1 MKKLL
6 TACGTIVLA
15 LIALGLIGYVA
26 FFYQARRLEKEGKEY
41 VDRAIPLIVRNWDY
55 DALIAR
61 AAPELSRVVPPEK
74 LALLFQMFAA
84 RLGAFKRYN
93 GSDGSAMLSFIG
105 GQGMVGIG
113 EYVAQA
119 EFEKES
125 AELNLRVVKRKG
137 RWQILNFQ
145 VNSDAFL
152 HEPELAQ

>member
-1 MKKLL
+1 
-6 TACGTIVLA
+6 
-15 LIALGLIGYVA
+15 
-26 FFYQARRLEKEGKEY
+26 
-41 VDRAIPLIVRNWDY
+41 
-55 DALIAR
+55 
-61 AAPELSRVVPPEK
+61 
-74 LALLFQMFAA
+74 
-84 RLGAFKRYN
+84 
-93 GSDGSAMLSFIG
+93 
-105 GQGMVGIG
+105 MVGIG